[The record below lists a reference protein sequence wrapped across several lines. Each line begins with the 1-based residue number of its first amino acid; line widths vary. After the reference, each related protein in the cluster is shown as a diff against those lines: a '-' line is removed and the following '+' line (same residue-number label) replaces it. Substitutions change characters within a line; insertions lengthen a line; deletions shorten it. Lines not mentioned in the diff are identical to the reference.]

1 MTNTREGLYD
11 LAPYLMDIGVN
22 EEGIREY
29 ADRRLVFMN
38 TNVFA
43 KMVDDMEQV
52 IGPVIQQRIK
62 DFGRN
67 AGENIGR
74 KMTREFENVTA
85 KEKISLL
92 FKSNFKISALK
103 AIKHTD
109 SESQMQ
115 KLLGYGTFVGWM
127 GKGEITNYEEGE
139 KMKLN
144 VNHTFE
150 SHSYGTTGRK
160 ECRFFSGTVE
170 GIMGYLWDKEVK
182 VEELHCDSESINQEA
197 CVFEVKAV
205 ES

>member
-1 MTNTREGLYD
+1 MTNTREGLYK
-11 LAPYLMDIGVN
+11 LSPYILDIGVD
-22 EEGIREY
+22 EDGIREY

-38 TNVFA
+38 NNVFA

-67 AGENIGR
+67 AGLNIGK
-74 KMTREFENVTA
+74 KMTKEFDDVST

-103 AIKHTD
+103 AIKETD
-109 SESQMQ
+109 SKSQMQ

-127 GKGEITNYEEGE
+127 GKGEITDYENEQS
-139 KMKLN
+139 MTLH

-160 ECRFFSGTVE
+160 ECRFFSGAVE
-170 GIMGYLWDKEVK
+170 GIMGYLWDKDVE
-182 VEELHCDSESINQEA
+182 VEETRCDSESVNQEA
-197 CVFEVKAV
+197 CIFEVKAV
-205 ES
+205 ET